1 MILNIILLMQMDNV
15 KNNNMFMRRII
26 GLTSYFRSAQEQLM
40 PSYTEDD
47 YNIVEIPMSDFQF
60 NIYEEARVQ
69 ERKLKNKV
77 KQRKNLLL
85 EKMIYMMM
93 VYLHIVFFHVHFV
106 IMYFLDHILK
116 ETYA

>member
-1 MILNIILLMQMDNV
+1 
-15 KNNNMFMRRII
+15 MFLRRII

-69 ERKLKNKV
+69 ERKV
-77 KQRKNLLL
+77 EKQSKTKKKKQQL
-85 EKMIYMMM
+85 
-93 VYLHIVFFHVHFV
+93 
-106 IMYFLDHILK
+106 
-116 ETYA
+116 T